1 MSEGRRLRFLLVAVA
16 GASLLLLL
24 AARWA
29 GRLAGSDVA
38 SRQPQAGSGT
48 ARADAAAGTPDLS
61 FYRTLGATPA
71 PGRRGGTGP
80 AEPVLRPA
88 PGDAVASGSA
98 YVVQALATRD
108 ERQAKRLRDR
118 LAARGLPATVV
129 QDDSGELPIYR
140 VRIGRWRERASAETV
155 AARLREQD
163 GLEPWVLQETFP

>member
-1 MSEGRRLRFLLVAVA
+1 MTEGRRLRFLLVAVA
-16 GASLLLLL
+16 GVSLLLLL

-38 SRQPQAGSGT
+38 ARHAQGGAA

-61 FYRTLGATPA
+61 FYRTLGAAPA
-71 PGRRGGTGP
+71 PGRKGGSAP
-80 AEPVLRPA
+80 SEPVLRPA
-88 PGDAVASGSA
+88 PGDAVPSGSA

-118 LAARGLPATVV
+118 LAGRGLPATIV
-129 QDDSGELPIYR
+129 QDDSGELTVYR
-140 VRIGRWRERASAETV
+140 VRIGRWKERASAETV

-163 GLEPWVLQETFP
+163 GLEPWVLQDTLP